1 MLDSDLLVSEGIKK
15 LTPYVPGKPLEE
27 LEREFGIVGA
37 VKMASN
43 ENPLGPSPKALEAI
57 KNSLT
62 NIHRY
67 PDADCRLLKSR
78 LSKTFGVP
86 EDCIIPANGSN
97 EIIELSLKAFLKPGD
112 EVIVPEPS
120 FSLYSK
126 FTQAADAVPIRVA
139 LKDFSIDLKAM
150 QKVIGPKTRMIF
162 INNPN
167 NPTGT
172 IIKREAFEDFLQ
184 TLPETT
190 ITILDEAYGDFLNVN
205 DSPQGVDYVAG
216 PRWVITLR
224 TFSKAYG
231 LAGLRIGYGI
241 TSKELAQYL
250 NKVRQP
256 FNVNSLALVAAC
268 AALEDREHL
277 LKTVQLVSE
286 GLRFLYQELD
296 RIGVKYIPS
305 QSNFLMIL
313 VGKKCQRIYEALLR
327 QGVIVRPLSSF
338 GYHDYIRVTVGT
350 AQENERFISTFKKT
364 LDNA

>member
-1 MLDSDLLVSEGIKK
+1 M
-15 LTPYVPGKPLEE
+15 
-27 LEREFGIVGA
+27 
-37 VKMASN
+37 
-43 ENPLGPSPKALEAI
+43 
-57 KNSLT
+57 
-62 NIHRY
+62 
-67 PDADCRLLKSR
+67 
-78 LSKTFGVP
+78 
-86 EDCIIPANGSN
+86 
-97 EIIELSLKAFLKPGD
+97 
-112 EVIVPEPS
+112 
-120 FSLYSK
+120 
-126 FTQAADAVPIRVA
+126 
-139 LKDFSIDLKAM
+139 
-150 QKVIGPKTRMIF
+150 
-162 INNPN
+162 
-167 NPTGT
+167 
-172 IIKREAFEDFLQ
+172 Q

-190 ITILDEAYGDFLNVN
+190 ITILDEAYGDFLNVD

-296 RIGVKYIPS
+296 RIGVNYIPS

-313 VGKKCQRIYEALLR
+313 VGKNCQRVYESLLR

>member
-1 MLDSDLLVSEGIKK
+1 MLDSSLLVSEGIKK

-37 VKMASN
+37 IKMASN
-43 ENPLGPSPKALEAI
+43 ENPLGPSPKALDAI
-57 KNSLT
+57 RDSLT

-67 PDADCRLLKSR
+67 PDADCRLLKSS
-78 LSKTFGVP
+78 LAKKLGVP
-86 EDCIIPANGSN
+86 EDCIIPSNGSN
-97 EIIELSLKAFLKPGD
+97 EIIELSLKTFLKPGD

-139 LKDFSIDLKAM
+139 LKNFSIDLEAIEKIA
-150 QKVIGPKTRMIF
+150 GPKTKMIF

-172 IIKREAFEDFLQ
+172 IIKKEAFEKFLR
-184 TLPETT
+184 TIPETT
-190 ITILDEAYGDFLNVN
+190 ITILDEAYGDFLNVD
-205 DSPQGVDYVAG
+205 DSPQGVDYVKG

-241 TSKELAQYL
+241 ASKELTRYL

-256 FNVNSLALVAAC
+256 FNVNSLALAAAC
-268 AALEDREHL
+268 AALEDEEHFRETL
-277 LKTVQLVSE
+277 QLVSE
-286 GLRFLYQELD
+286 GLRFLYRELD
-296 RIGVKYIPS
+296 RLGLSYIPS

-313 VGKKCQRIYEALLR
+313 VGKNCQQIYEALLR

-338 GYHDYIRVTVGT
+338 GYDDYIRVTVGT
-350 AQENERFISTFKKT
+350 AQENERFIKCLEET
-364 LDNA
+364 LANA

>member
-1 MLDSDLLVSEGIKK
+1 MLDSSLLVSEGIKK

-57 KNSLT
+57 RNSLT

-67 PDADCRLLKSR
+67 PDADCRLLKSK
-78 LSKTFGVP
+78 LSKELGVP
-86 EDCIIPANGSN
+86 EDCIIPSNGSN
-97 EIIELSLKAFLKPGD
+97 EIIELSVKTFLKPGD

-126 FTQAADAVPIRVA
+126 FTQAADAVPIGVP
-139 LKDFSIDLKAM
+139 LKDFSIDLKAIE
-150 QKVIGPKTRMIF
+150 KIVGPKTRMIF

-172 IIKREAFEDFLQ
+172 VIKREAFEDFLQ

-190 ITILDEAYGDFLNVN
+190 ITILDEAYGDFLNVD
-205 DSPQGVDYVAG
+205 DSPQGADYVAG

-241 TSKELAQYL
+241 ASKGLAQYL

-286 GLRFLYQELD
+286 GLRFLYQALD

-313 VGKKCQRIYEALLR
+313 VGKNCQRVYESLLQ

-350 AQENERFISTFKKT
+350 AQENERFIRSLEKT
-364 LDNA
+364 LANA

>member
-1 MLDSDLLVSEGIKK
+1 MLDSSLLVSTGIKK

-57 KNSLT
+57 RNSLT

-78 LSKTFGVP
+78 LSKKFGVP

-97 EIIELSLKAFLKPGD
+97 EIIELSLKTFLKPGD

-126 FTQAADAVPIRVA
+126 LTQAADGVPIRVP
-139 LKDFSIDLKAM
+139 LKNFSIDLKVM
-150 QKVIGPKTRMIF
+150 QKMIGPKTKMVF

-172 IIKREAFEDFLQ
+172 IIKKEAFENFLQ
-184 TLPETT
+184 TIPETT
-190 ITILDEAYGDFLNVN
+190 IIILDEAYGEFLNVD

-216 PRWVITLR
+216 PRWIITLR

-241 TSKELAQYL
+241 TSKELTQYL

-286 GLRFLYQELD
+286 GLRFLCQELD

-313 VGKKCQRIYEALLR
+313 VGKNCQRVYESMLR

-350 AQENERFISTFKKT
+350 AQENERFIRTFKKT

>member
-1 MLDSDLLVSEGIKK
+1 MLDSSLLVSEGIKK

-37 VKMASN
+37 IKMASN
-43 ENPLGPSPKALEAI
+43 ENPLGPSPKALDAI
-57 KNSLT
+57 RDSLT

-67 PDADCRLLKSR
+67 PDADCRLLKAN
-78 LSKTFGVP
+78 LAKKLGVP
-86 EDCIIPANGSN
+86 EDCIIPSNGSN
-97 EIIELSLKAFLKPGD
+97 EIIELSLKTFLKPGD

-126 FTQAADAVPIRVA
+126 FTQAADAVPLRVA
-139 LKDFSIDLKAM
+139 LKDFSIDLEAIEKIA
-150 QKVIGPKTRMIF
+150 GPKTKMIF

-172 IIKREAFEDFLQ
+172 IIKKEAFEKFLR
-184 TLPETT
+184 TIPETT
-190 ITILDEAYGDFLNVN
+190 ITILDEAYGDFLNVD
-205 DSPQGVDYVAG
+205 DSPQGVDYVKA

-241 TSKELAQYL
+241 ASKELTRYL

-256 FNVNSLALVAAC
+256 FNVNSLALAAAC
-268 AALEDREHL
+268 AALEDEEHFRETL
-277 LKTVQLVSE
+277 QLVSE
-286 GLRFLYQELD
+286 GLRFLYRELD
-296 RIGVKYIPS
+296 RLGLSYIPS

-313 VGKKCQRIYEALLR
+313 VGKNCQQIYEALLR

-338 GYHDYIRVTVGT
+338 GYDDYIRVTVGT
-350 AQENERFISTFKKT
+350 AQENERFIECLEKT
-364 LDNA
+364 LANA